1 VTLPE
6 LDLYHPWDVP
16 VETAIEIASRCEAAA
31 LDFDPRMTN
40 SEGSNIYTQQWH
52 FVHANSNGFVGGYPT
67 SRYSLSCSVIGGQGD
82 DMQRDDWYT
91 AARRED
97 ELESAEAVG
106 RRAAERTVRRLDAR
120 KLDTLQAPVLFDA
133 TLAGGLIGHFVGA
146 VSGGALYRKSS
157 FLLDSLGTPVFAPIV
172 HLREAPHVLRGLSS
186 APFDD
191 EGVATAPRSV
201 VTGGVLEAWFL
212 SSYSARKL
220 GLRTTGNAG
229 GSHFLRLASRETR
242 PRDDLKA
249 MLTGLTREWT
259 WDQVQR
265 VAVDDSRVSRE
276 LLAKGVTP
284 ASWGDAEMVK
294 IRALAEKTWED
305 WSKKTPLAKAAYDSQ
320 LAWLKE
326 LKGVDEKRFKRV
338 CTQIREDGAYVE
350 AGENDN
356 LIVQK
361 LEANPKALGIF
372 GYSFLEENLGR
383 LHGSLIEGK
392 APTFE
397 NIADGAYPVSRSLF
411 MYVKKAHVGVIPGIK
426 EFLAELTS
434 EKALGD
440 EGYLADKGLIPLPRA
455 ERDKVRRSVAA
466 LTPLK

>member
-1 VTLPE
+1 MSNARFSLSEDTLKQIATDALAHAKALGASAADAEVNDGFGQGVTVRSREVETIEYTRDKSLGITVYLGRNRGSASTSDFTPRAIRDTVEAALTIARYTGADDCAGLPDAHRHPVTLPE

-31 LDFDPRMTN
+31 LDFDPRITN

-191 EGVATAPRSV
+191 EGVATVARDV
-201 VTGGVLEAWFL
+201 VSAGVVQGYFL
-212 SSYSARKL
+212 GTYSARKL
-220 GLRTTGNAG
+220 GMESTGNAG
-229 GSHFLRLASRETR
+229 GSHNLILDSGTLGFDGL
-242 PRDDLKA
+242 LKK
-249 MLTGLTREWT
+249 MGRGLVVT
-259 WDQVQR
+259 
-265 VAVDDSRVSRE
+265 E
-276 LLAKGVTP
+276 LLGHGINSVT
-284 ASWGDAEMVK
+284 GDYS
-294 IRALAEKTWED
+294 RG
-305 WSKKTPLAKAAYDSQ
+305 AAGF
-320 LAWLKE
+320 W
-326 LKGVDEKRFKRV
+326 V
-338 CTQIREDGAYVE
+338 EDGA
-350 AGENDN
+350 
-356 LIVQK
+356 I
-361 LEANPKALGIF
+361 
-372 GYSFLEENLGR
+372 
-383 LHGSLIEGK
+383 
-392 APTFE
+392 
-397 NIADGAYPVSRSLF
+397 AYPVHEITIAGNLKDMFR
-411 MYVKKAHVGVIPGIK
+411 GIVEIGTDVLK
-426 EFLAELTS
+426 RGSKTTGS
-434 EKALGD
+434 I
-440 EGYLADKGLIPLPRA
+440 LIDNMTIA
-455 ERDKVRRSVAA
+455 GN
-466 LTPLK
+466 

>member
-1 VTLPE
+1 MSNARFSLSEDTLKQIATDALAHAKALGASAADAEVNDGFGQGVTVRSREVETIEYTRDKSLGITVYLGRNRGSASTSDFTPRAIRDTVEAALTIARYTGADDCAGLPDAHRHPVTLPE

-31 LDFDPRMTN
+31 LDFDPRITN

-191 EGVATAPRSV
+191 EGVATVTRDV
-201 VTGGVLEAWFL
+201 VSAGVVQGYFL
-212 SSYSARKL
+212 GTYSARKL
-220 GLRTTGNAG
+220 GMESTGNAG
-229 GSHFLRLASRETR
+229 GSHNLILDSGTLGFDGL
-242 PRDDLKA
+242 LKK
-249 MLTGLTREWT
+249 MGRGLVVT
-259 WDQVQR
+259 
-265 VAVDDSRVSRE
+265 E
-276 LLAKGVTP
+276 LLGHGINSVT
-284 ASWGDAEMVK
+284 GDYS
-294 IRALAEKTWED
+294 RG
-305 WSKKTPLAKAAYDSQ
+305 AAGF
-320 LAWLKE
+320 W
-326 LKGVDEKRFKRV
+326 V
-338 CTQIREDGAYVE
+338 EDGA
-350 AGENDN
+350 
-356 LIVQK
+356 I
-361 LEANPKALGIF
+361 
-372 GYSFLEENLGR
+372 
-383 LHGSLIEGK
+383 
-392 APTFE
+392 
-397 NIADGAYPVSRSLF
+397 AYPVHEITIAGNLKDMFR
-411 MYVKKAHVGVIPGIK
+411 GIVEIGTDVLK
-426 EFLAELTS
+426 RGSKTTGS
-434 EKALGD
+434 I
-440 EGYLADKGLIPLPRA
+440 LIDNMTIA
-455 ERDKVRRSVAA
+455 GN
-466 LTPLK
+466 

>member
-1 VTLPE
+1 MSNARFSLSEDTLKQIATDALAHAKALGASAADAEVNDGFGQGVTVRSREVETIEYTRDKSLGITVYLGRNRGSASTSDFTPRAIRDTVEAALTIARYTGADDCAGLPDAHRHPVTLPE

-31 LDFDPRMTN
+31 LDFDPRITN

-172 HLREAPHVLRGLSS
+172 HLHEAPHVLRGLSS

-191 EGVATAPRSV
+191 EGVATVTRDV
-201 VTGGVLEAWFL
+201 VSAGVVQGYFL
-212 SSYSARKL
+212 GTYSARKL
-220 GLRTTGNAG
+220 GMESTGNAG
-229 GSHFLRLASRETR
+229 GSHNLILDSGTLGFDGL
-242 PRDDLKA
+242 LKK
-249 MLTGLTREWT
+249 MGRGLVVT
-259 WDQVQR
+259 
-265 VAVDDSRVSRE
+265 E
-276 LLAKGVTP
+276 LLGHGINSVT
-284 ASWGDAEMVK
+284 GDYS
-294 IRALAEKTWED
+294 RG
-305 WSKKTPLAKAAYDSQ
+305 AAGF
-320 LAWLKE
+320 W
-326 LKGVDEKRFKRV
+326 V
-338 CTQIREDGAYVE
+338 EDGA
-350 AGENDN
+350 
-356 LIVQK
+356 I
-361 LEANPKALGIF
+361 
-372 GYSFLEENLGR
+372 
-383 LHGSLIEGK
+383 
-392 APTFE
+392 
-397 NIADGAYPVSRSLF
+397 AYPVHEITIAGNLKDMFR
-411 MYVKKAHVGVIPGIK
+411 GIVEIGTDVLK
-426 EFLAELTS
+426 RGSKTTGS
-434 EKALGD
+434 I
-440 EGYLADKGLIPLPRA
+440 LIDNMTIA
-455 ERDKVRRSVAA
+455 GN
-466 LTPLK
+466 

>member
-1 VTLPE
+1 MSNARFSLSEDTLKQIAADALAHAKALGASAADAEVNDGFGQGVTVRSREVETIEYTRDKSLGITVYLGQKRGSASTSDFTPKAIRDTVEAALTIARYTGEDDCAGLPDAHRHPVTLPE

-31 LDFDPRMTN
+31 LDFDPRITN

-157 FLLDSLGTPVFAPIV
+157 FLLDSLGTPVFSPNV

-191 EGVATAPRSV
+191 EGVATVTREV
-201 VTGGVLEAWFL
+201 VSAGVVQGYFL
-212 SSYSARKL
+212 GTYSARKL
-220 GLRTTGNAG
+220 GMESTGNAG
-229 GSHFLRLASRETR
+229 GSHNLILDSGTLGFDGL
-242 PRDDLKA
+242 LKK
-249 MLTGLTREWT
+249 MGRGLVVT
-259 WDQVQR
+259 
-265 VAVDDSRVSRE
+265 E
-276 LLAKGVTP
+276 LLGHGINSVT
-284 ASWGDAEMVK
+284 GDYS
-294 IRALAEKTWED
+294 RG
-305 WSKKTPLAKAAYDSQ
+305 AAGF
-320 LAWLKE
+320 W
-326 LKGVDEKRFKRV
+326 V
-338 CTQIREDGAYVE
+338 EDGA
-350 AGENDN
+350 
-356 LIVQK
+356 I
-361 LEANPKALGIF
+361 
-372 GYSFLEENLGR
+372 
-383 LHGSLIEGK
+383 
-392 APTFE
+392 
-397 NIADGAYPVSRSLF
+397 AYPVHEITIAGNLKDMFR
-411 MYVKKAHVGVIPGIK
+411 GIVEIGTDVLK
-426 EFLAELTS
+426 RGSKTTGS
-434 EKALGD
+434 I
-440 EGYLADKGLIPLPRA
+440 LIDNMTIA
-455 ERDKVRRSVAA
+455 GN
-466 LTPLK
+466 

>member
-1 VTLPE
+1 MSNARFSLSEDTLKQIATDALAHAKALGASAADAEVNDGFGQGVTVRSREVETIEYTRDKSLGITVYLGRNRGSASTSDFTPRAIRDTVEAALTIARYTGADDCAGLPDAHRHPVTLPE

-31 LDFDPRMTN
+31 LDFDPRITN

-172 HLREAPHVLRGLSS
+172 HLREAPHVPRGLSS

-191 EGVATAPRSV
+191 EGVATVTRDV
-201 VTGGVLEAWFL
+201 VSAGVVQGYFL
-212 SSYSARKL
+212 GTYSARKL
-220 GLRTTGNAG
+220 GMESTGNAG
-229 GSHFLRLASRETR
+229 GSHNLILDSGTLGFDGL
-242 PRDDLKA
+242 LKK
-249 MLTGLTREWT
+249 MGRGLVVT
-259 WDQVQR
+259 
-265 VAVDDSRVSRE
+265 E
-276 LLAKGVTP
+276 LLGHGINSVT
-284 ASWGDAEMVK
+284 GDYS
-294 IRALAEKTWED
+294 RG
-305 WSKKTPLAKAAYDSQ
+305 AAGF
-320 LAWLKE
+320 W
-326 LKGVDEKRFKRV
+326 V
-338 CTQIREDGAYVE
+338 EDGA
-350 AGENDN
+350 
-356 LIVQK
+356 I
-361 LEANPKALGIF
+361 
-372 GYSFLEENLGR
+372 
-383 LHGSLIEGK
+383 
-392 APTFE
+392 
-397 NIADGAYPVSRSLF
+397 AYPVHEITIAGNLKDMFR
-411 MYVKKAHVGVIPGIK
+411 GIVEIGTDVLK
-426 EFLAELTS
+426 RGSKTTGS
-434 EKALGD
+434 I
-440 EGYLADKGLIPLPRA
+440 LIDNMTIA
-455 ERDKVRRSVAA
+455 GN
-466 LTPLK
+466 